1 MTDKDIIERG
11 YAEYK
16 PTIFD
21 HHVEKCF
28 QKRFDDEIGKKYFI
42 DIKKYEPIVHPDTGE
57 AYQHSYEYETQLHN
71 VDDEPVNLTF
81 FAGWTME
88 KVEDYVKQ
96 LFDTGLF
103 QYYER
108 WDEC

>member
-1 MTDKDIIERG
+1 MTDQDILERG
-11 YAEYK
+11 YHEYE
-16 PTIFD
+16 PTMFD

-42 DIKKYEPIVHPDTGE
+42 DIKKYEPII
-57 AYQHSYEYETQLHN
+57 HSNGDVYPHCYEYETQLHN
-71 VDDEPVNLTF
+71 VDDEPVNLQF

-88 KVEDYVKQ
+88 KVESYVQQ